1 MGVPENDNQTSTY
14 LPQWTN
20 IQVRQTHGLL
30 LDRQTV
36 EDKVVLIKKTLSPC
50 GYLTELYYLASD

>member
-1 MGVPENDNQTSTY
+1 MGVPENDSQTSTY

-50 GYLTELYYLASD
+50 VF